1 MNLLRILLSLIL
13 FVPQSLFAAV
23 VVAPVRTTSINTGL
37 GAIGAGISAAA
48 PASGLSGAAQL
59 TQGPV
64 LSYPTT
70 FRGMSATYKVA
81 EKNYLTAIE
90 KVMAIPA
97 DQRTFANTVK
107 PLSEADARF
116 QEDIVGASFMTDV
129 SPDPKVRRMG
139 DAIDRRTSRL
149 GIGLAARQDIFQ
161 AYKDVAAKGEQL
173 FGEDKKL
180 LEETIRGYERS
191 GMGLPQAQRDR
202 LNAIRQKLSDLSQ
215 AFSKNLREVNDK
227 LEVDPSQLAGLPQSY
242 IDGLE
247 KTPDGKVK
255 VGLDYPSYGPFM
267 DLAKDS
273 ELRRQ
278 LYMKYGSRAAG
289 QNLPILTEVLK
300 LRQELAKVLGYQS
313 YAHYAIEDRMAKT
326 PDRVQSFLTRLK
338 DLLQGGAKAEEAR
351 MVEEKR
357 RDDPAA
363 ASVPAWDRAFYA
375 TRLQKR
381 LYDLD
386 DEEVRQYFP
395 ADTVVEGTLQVYQN
409 LLGLRFNEVPAQGWS
424 PDVRL
429 FRIEDAATGRQIGH
443 FFLDLYPR
451 PGKYN
456 HMAAFSLLQGREL
469 PDGSYR
475 QPVSAMVGNFTKATP
490 GQPSLLLHSE
500 VETFFHEFGHLMHQ
514 TLTQA
519 RYTEFSGSRVARDF
533 VEAPSQMLEN
543 FVWQPAVLARLSG
556 HWKDT
561 SQKLPKA
568 LLDKMLAAKNFNRAK
583 AELGQVALATLDL
596 VYNVMTGPVD
606 PMTVMARIWQD
617 LGLPAPVPGTA
628 FPANFGHLMGYA
640 AGYYGY
646 LWSRVYAQDIFSRF
660 EAEGIDNPAVGRSYR
675 KEILQTGS
683 SRDEA
688 ESLKAFLGRE
698 PNEEAF
704 LKYLGLEP
712 EKPSPAL
719 VEEKMA
725 EPAKTAIKEALTS
738 MKDRLLPLAGK
749 VQLRFESHYNP
760 RNPLVLVQAANG
772 RRSMFYLHE
781 ARELL
786 WKARFSW
793 RDPRTWLPRLAADP
807 DTMDLGRQV
816 EAAVSFAELLA
827 R

>member
-1 MNLLRILLSLIL
+1 MNLLRLLLSLVL
-13 FVPQSLFAAV
+13 FIPQAAWSAAV
-23 VVAPVRTTSINTGL
+23 VAPIQTGAASQNL
-37 GAIGAGISAAA
+37 GGLNSAISAAS
-48 PASGLSGAAQL
+48 PSSGFSGAAQL
-59 TQGPV
+59 TQAPV

-70 FRGMSATYKVA
+70 FRGMAANYKVA
-81 EKNYLTAIE
+81 EKNYLQAIE

-97 DQRTFANTVK
+97 EQRTFANTVK
-107 PLSEADARF
+107 PLAEADARF
-116 QEDIVGASFMTDV
+116 SEATVGASFMSDV
-129 SPDPKVRRMG
+129 SPDPKVRRMA
-139 DAIDRRTSRL
+139 DALDRRQSRL
-149 GIGLAARQDIFQ
+149 GIGLSARQDIFQ
-161 AYKDVAAKGEQL
+161 AYKDVAAKGEAL
-173 FGEDKKL
+173 TGEDKKL

-191 GMGLPQAQRDR
+191 GMGLPQAERDR
-202 LNAIRQKLSDLSQ
+202 LNQIRRKLSDLSQ
-215 AFSKNLREVNDK
+215 AFAKNLREVNDS
-227 LEVDPSQLAGLPQSY
+227 LELDPSQLAGLPQAY

-247 KTPDGKVK
+247 KTADGKVK

-278 LYMKYGSRAAG
+278 LYMKYGSRAAA
-289 QNLPILTEVLK
+289 QNLPILTEVLS

-326 PDRVQSFLTRLK
+326 PEKVQAFLTRLK
-338 DLLQGGAKAEEAR
+338 DLMQSGAKAEEAR

-357 RDDPAA
+357 RDDPSA

-395 ADTVVEGTLQVYQN
+395 VDTVVEGTLQVYQN
-409 LLGLRFNEVPAQGWS
+409 LLGLRFTEIPAQGWS

-429 FRIEDAATGRQIGH
+429 FQIQDAATGRRIGH

-475 QPVSAMVGNFTKATP
+475 QPVSAMVGNFTKATA
-490 GQPSLLLHSE
+490 GQPALLMHSE

-514 TLTQA
+514 TLTEA
-519 RYTEFSGSRVARDF
+519 RYTDFSGSRVARDF

-543 FVWQPAVLARLSG
+543 FVWQPAVIAKLSG
-556 HWKDT
+556 HWQDP

-606 PMTVMARIWQD
+606 PMAVMAKVWQD

-660 EAEGIDNPAVGRSYR
+660 EKEGIDNPAVGMSYR

-698 PNEEAF
+698 PDEAAF

-712 EKPSPAL
+712 AK
-719 VEEKMA
+719 A
-725 EPAKTAIKEALTS
+725 ETAKAPTLKE
-738 MKDRLLPLAGK
+738 RLLKVWAGL
-749 VQLRFESHYNP
+749 LR
-760 RNPLVLVQAANG
+760 
-772 RRSMFYLHE
+772 
-781 ARELL
+781 
-786 WKARFSW
+786 
-793 RDPRTWLPRLAADP
+793 
-807 DTMDLGRQV
+807 
-816 EAAVSFAELLA
+816 AVDLA